1 MYSPHSGVRRNDD
14 TNKVSKWFMK
24 TIELYPTIYTV
35 SVIEICD
42 LEFICNLVLVI
53 WLLPLVTVFYL
64 PVFPSMF
71 A

>member
-14 TNKVSKWFMK
+14 TNRGSKWFMK

-42 LEFICNLVLVI
+42 LEFICNLVITLGYCILSACFSIHVCI
-53 WLLPLVTVFYL
+53 NC
-64 PVFPSMF
+64 S
-71 A
+71 